1 MSHNDINALKHCFR
15 SFTHKLSSIF
25 KNLLP
30 IFILGVKLLQE
41 PFAFICK
48 KEEKHKRCVMKNKKQ
63 NVSQF

>member
-1 MSHNDINALKHCFR
+1 M
-15 SFTHKLSSIF
+15 THVLQHHFSSVTYELSSIF

-48 KEEKHKRCVMKNKKQ
+48 KQKGVSLKKKQ
-63 NVSQF
+63 NVTQL